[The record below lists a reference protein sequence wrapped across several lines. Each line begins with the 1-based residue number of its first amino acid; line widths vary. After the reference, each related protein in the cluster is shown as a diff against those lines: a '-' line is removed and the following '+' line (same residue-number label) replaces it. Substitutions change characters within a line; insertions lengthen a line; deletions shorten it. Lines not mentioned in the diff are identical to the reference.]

1 MLLYNQYIYGAFI
14 CFSGFVRLNT
24 QSKEKTT
31 LTTTLDTSAI
41 DMASTF
47 KLQMAFVKFHK
58 HSVSY
63 DFNLDVE
70 GGVSLTGNTRDLSAK
85 TTATTDLFDI
95 SWILDQWK
103 EQGNH
108 AKLTVQFNIT
118 KSARKQPKSLVLKT
132 WQKFVRDKTWQ
143 QYGPVF
149 LVAYFKDVS
158 KLTMPLSGNS
168 GPRLRSGSTTQCK
181 LHSFQATFAELG
193 LSDVFVKPTGA
204 IDFSVC
210 YGQCDAS
217 GSVDSRVGHMTT
229 HAWVLELARRVLP
242 NPTVPKNHL
251 QSSCVPTA
259 YQGVRVLKKET
270 NGNLVYQ
277 VIQDLTAS
285 ACGCR

>member
-1 MLLYNQYIYGAFI
+1 
-14 CFSGFVRLNT
+14 
-24 QSKEKTT
+24 
-31 LTTTLDTSAI
+31 
-41 DMASTF
+41 
-47 KLQMAFVKFHK
+47 MAFVKFYK

-70 GGVSLTGNTRDLSAK
+70 GGVSLTGNTRDLTTQ
-85 TTATTDLFDI
+85 TTATTDLFDM

-108 AKLTVQFNIT
+108 AKVTVQFNIT
-118 KSARKQPKSLVLKT
+118 KSSRIQPKSLVLNT
-132 WQKFVRDKTWQ
+132 WHRFVRGQTWQ

-149 LVAYFKDVS
+149 LVAYFKHVS
-158 KLTMPLSGNS
+158 KLTMPLPGKFTH
-168 GPRLRSGSTTQCK
+168 GHRLRSGSTTMCK

-193 LSDVFVKPTGA
+193 LSGVFVKPTGP
-204 IDFSVC
+204 IGFSVC

-217 GSVDSRVGHMTT
+217 GSVDSRAGHMTT

-242 NPTVPKNHL
+242 NPTVPKNQL

-259 YQGVRVLKKET
+259 YQGVRVLKKEP

-277 VIQDLTAS
+277 VIQDFTAS
-285 ACGCR
+285 ACGSR